1 MRRKF
6 LGVLSVVLVIV
17 AMVCTSTASWFFLYQ
32 PKVPKS
38 LHK

>member
-1 MRRKF
+1 MRRNL
-6 LGVLSVVLVIV
+6 LGVVSAVLVII
-17 AMVCTSTASWFFLYQ
+17 AMVATSTASWFWLYQ